1 MRMIAVGSLSRRTVL
16 GGLALIMA
24 TGGVAVAAGTIPGS
38 DGEIDGCYAASGNLR
53 VVADGEACRAAETA
67 LTWNQKGRQGDP
79 GPTGPQGQ
87 KGDTGLQG
95 PKGDTGLQGPKGDV
109 GATGEQGPK
118 GDTGAAGATGPTG
131 PKGDTGAAGA
141 TGPTGS
147 QGPSGV
153 VGFSNGEGF
162 VSGSLPTTAL
172 AFIGAKAVVDVATG
186 QSVHVSANQTLGSTA
201 VGGATRLNLYMC
213 YQDETG
219 PITRID
225 NGQSGLSVP
234 EGQRHQYGLTRV
246 FSGLAAGTY
255 SIGLCGT
262 TTSGNW
268 NSNGWGHATAL
279 VFKAA

>member
-1 MRMIAVGSLSRRTVL
+1 MMRMIAVGSLSRRTVL

-24 TGGVAVAAGTIPGS
+24 TGGVAVGAGTIPGS

-53 VVADGEACRAAETA
+53 VVADGEACRATETA

-95 PKGDTGLQGPKGDV
+95 PKGDTGLQGPKGD
-109 GATGEQGPK
+109 
-118 GDTGAAGATGPTG
+118 
-131 PKGDTGAAGA
+131 TGAAGA

-153 VGFSNGEGF
+153 VGFSNGEDF
-162 VSGSLPTTAL
+162 VSGSLPATDTL
-172 AFIGAKAVVDVATG
+172 AFIGAKVLIDVATG

-201 VGGATRLNLYMC
+201 VGGATGLNLYMC
-213 YQDETG
+213 YQDQTG

-225 NGQSGLSVP
+225 DGQSGLSVP
-234 EGQRHQYGLTRV
+234 GGQRHQYGLTRV
-246 FSGLAAGTY
+246 FWGLAAGTY
-255 SIGLCGT
+255 RIGLCGT